1 MSEEATVKMLPE
13 TGELEVN
20 EPNFI
25 GPPIKYS
32 MSGTRIEAGGDP
44 NKPVYDANVDI
55 VNIMP
60 YLLERVLYMLISTQ
74 NCPMID
80 QFCDEQGIKVKDLE
94 DAFNKFIDTCNLF
107 TGPEARSTISSAA
120 KDSGY
125 ADVPKEQKLVIEAAL
140 GRLIMATYW
149 FGIRARTEKSSLPTI
164 PPAYDRW
171 YIIHKEVLAALDGVV
186 TPYAQKVIAKFGEK
200 LNDDCAPLDEEYNG

>member
-1 MSEEATVKMLPE
+1 MPVNMIKE
-13 TGELEVN
+13 TGELEID

-44 NKPVYDANVDI
+44 NKPIYDANVDI

-60 YLLERVLYMLISTQ
+60 YLLERVLYMLISDS

-80 QFCDEQGIKVKDLE
+80 RFCDEHNITVKDME
-94 DAFNKFIDTCNLF
+94 ETYNAFIDTCNLF
-107 TGPEARSTISSAA
+107 TGKEARSTISEAA
-120 KDSGY
+120 IDSGY
-125 ADVPKEQKLVIEAAL
+125 ADRPTEQKLALEAAL
-140 GRLIMATYW
+140 GRLLMATYW
-149 FGIRARTEKSSLPTI
+149 FGIRARTEKSSKPTI

-171 YIIHKEVLAALDGVV
+171 PIIHREVLAALDGKI
-186 TPYAQKVIAKFGEK
+186 TPYAEKVIKKFGHK
-200 LNDDCAPLDEEYNG
+200 LNDDCMPLDEEYNG